1 MATRNPITGD
11 TLISRPVEN
20 ENNYIQIF
28 GEKTKEQYV
37 PPTVDTA
44 EIQKVEVKTKEQYIQ
59 EHFPNVEPGANPVG
73 AQILVQLR
81 TVKSKVGMIYLPDET
96 KDFNNGNTQI
106 GRVVKMGQI
115 AFRNRE
121 TGELWTEGAWAQ
133 VGDIVVMPRWGG
145 FRFEVPIPDTD
156 DKAIFCVYDD
166 VNVKLIVNSNFEAFD
181 KIL

>member
-1 MATRNPITGD
+1 MATRNDITGH

-20 ENNYIQIF
+20 EDNFVHIF
-28 GEKTKEQYV
+28 GEKQKEQYV
-37 PPTVDTA
+37 PPTVDLS
-44 EIQKVEVKTKEQYIQ
+44 EVKKVEPKTKEQYIQ
-59 EHFPNVEPGANPVG
+59 EHFPDVEPGANPVG

-106 GRVVKMGQI
+106 GRVVKVGQI

-145 FRFEVPIPDTD
+145 FRFEVPIPDSD